1 MHNFNS
7 DIVYLLVRKT
17 ILYVTDD
24 FDTVASGL
32 SRYVQGTKY
41 KEKRKK

>member
-24 FDTVASGL
+24 FDTVIS
-32 SRYVQGTKY
+32 SQC
-41 KEKRKK
+41 